1 MNRVDIADQLRGD
14 LKCHQITRR
23 SWMPYWFWL
32 LDTVVVNAFLL
43 WRWEC
48 ESVVVGRKNE
58 NKRSQRAFRV
68 ALVQSLLGREGPAG
82 RNRFLA
88 IRITRGHQLLLPTI
102 SRFPA
107 YTHQIRRGSPYREC
121 YYCRWKH
128 FKGQIRRDEIN
139 RRRTCCADCDVPL
152 CRGCFIEYYRAGGS
166 IWEGYYEGPKVS
178 ITSL

>member
-1 MNRVDIADQLRGD
+1 LQSGSSVNRGIKGRYSHLPILLLFTLPFYNCLPIQWISQL
-14 LKCHQITRR
+14 HQ
-23 SWMPYWFWL
+23 
-32 LDTVVVNAFLL
+32 
-43 WRWEC
+43 
-48 ESVVVGRKNE
+48 NE
-58 NKRSQRAFRV
+58 NERSQRAFRV
-68 ALVQSLLGREGPAG
+68 ALVQSLLGREGPTG

-152 CRGCFIEYYRAGGS
+152 CRGCFTEYHRGGGS
-166 IWEGYYEGPKVS
+166 IWEGYYEGPKVL